1 MRLNRNTLI
10 ALGGL
15 LVIIIAAVLLLNRPA
30 ETPEDIDTDTTD
42 GVFYEGITADTVTGI
57 TIVDSDGLVATLSR
71 PDAETPWQIAD
82 TGEEADADR
91 MATAVV
97 GLINLNY
104 TDSFTSENVTDF
116 GFGEDAIPATITFTA
131 DGTEHQLLVGRQNPS
146 GNRYY
151 VMQPDDDTIYL
162 VSNANLDSL
171 LGLASDQP
179 VVVLPTATP
188 EPQLN
193 APGVVFAG
201 FSGTDIQ
208 RFEITDNANSQSLV
222 FVRSEEDQTWSIE
235 GDDRAVDQTNVEI
248 MMSVYGFLEAVDAT
262 DAPDLAPLGLGEPA
276 YTIVATDSTG
286 KTFTVQVGDNDPT
299 GTRTYVLID
308 DFERVAIVES
318 DALSFLLD
326 WLVNPPLAPE
336 PTPTVEA
343 EPSNSEQPSDEANT
357 EESTEE
363 SPEEPTAEA
372 TSSDS

>member
-15 LVIIIAAVLLLNRPA
+15 LVIIIAAVLLLNRPT

-71 PDAETPWQIAD
+71 PDAETLWQIAD

-171 LGLASDQP
+171 LGLASNQP

-201 FSGTDIQ
+201 FSGIDIQ

-262 DAPDLAPLGLGEPA
+262 DAPDLAPLGLDEPA

-343 EPSNSEQPSDEANT
+343 EPSDSEQPSDEAAT

>member
-116 GFGEDAIPATITFTA
+116 GFGEDAILATITFTA

-208 RFEITDNANSQSLV
+208 RFEIADNANDQSLV

-262 DAPDLAPLGLGEPA
+262 DAPDLAPLGLDEPA

-343 EPSNSEQPSDEANT
+343 EPSDSEQPSDEAAT

-363 SPEEPTAEA
+363 SLEEPTAEA

>member
-171 LGLASDQP
+171 LGLASNQP

-201 FSGTDIQ
+201 FSGIDIQ

-262 DAPDLAPLGLGEPA
+262 DAPDLAPLGLDEPA